1 MILLLAAV
9 PEETCLLREALAA
22 DKCRSVHGLSLW
34 SGQLHGR
41 PVALAHTGVGK
52 AAAAAAAATL
62 LAAGRYRALWLFGCG
77 GACPGSGLALGDL
90 ALADAELFADE
101 GSLTPDGFR
110 DLHALGVTMRCEPE
124 RYDNRWPVDTTLHD
138 RAWPILQQHAEG
150 AGRTLRRGL
159 FVTVS
164 TCTGTSRGAR
174 ELVQRTGGLCE
185 NMEGAA
191 VALVCNQFGLPLL
204 EVRGISNRVEDRDPA
219 RWDLPAGMQAAQQ
232 AILALLPALG
242 GDA

>member
-9 PEETCLLREALAA
+9 PEETRLLRQEMTGVS
-22 DKCRSVHGLSLW
+22 CRTVHGLSLW
-34 SGQLHGR
+34 SGRLHGR
-41 PVALAHTGVGK
+41 TIRLAHSGVGK
-52 AAAAAAAATL
+52 AAAAAAAASL
-62 LAAGRYRALWLFGCG
+62 LAAGRYQALWLCGCG
-77 GACPGSGLALGDL
+77 GAYPGAGLDIGDL

-101 GSLTPDGFR
+101 GSLTPAGFR
-110 DLHALGVTMRCEPE
+110 DLPALGMSMRQEPE
-124 RYDNRWPVDTTLHD
+124 RHDNRWPVDAQLRD
-138 RAWPILQQHAEG
+138 RAWPVLQRHAEA
-150 AGRTLRRGL
+150 AGCVLRRGL

-164 TCTGTSRGAR
+164 TCTGTCRGAQ

-191 VALVCNQFGLPLL
+191 VALVCNQFGLPFL

-219 RWDLPAGMQAAQQ
+219 RWDLPAGMQAAQR

-242 GDA
+242 EDA